1 MTLRHNN
8 ALFLLAVL
16 VGLRGAEGQ
25 TASASGLPSGTYV
38 FREFN
43 MSISPLASAPT
54 YATSG
59 TIVFNGGSG
68 SYTMTGTQTIS
79 TLTTIQTVPFSAS
92 GTWFYRN
99 GMICITDPVRGAQ
112 TIRGAVSQGVIV
124 ASSPDPVV
132 PGSDLNIFIAIPLE
146 PLFSNTDFGSV
157 YQTAVLEFPGG
168 GVKNALFNLNPDGKG
183 GLGTITLN
191 GQETNP
197 LGFGAV
203 KVTQSVS
210 GASYSFNG
218 DGSATLMVPA
228 NPLFTGTK
236 TMFASPDGKFI
247 LGWTPGGLD
256 IFFGVKALAA
266 GTGTNSISQGLY
278 FTAGFDVAGMLH
290 KRPLVSPDF
299 YFGTYSMT
307 GDANG
312 DVLVQQLTNL
322 PIFGVTAITW
332 DFAADDQ
339 IVVNPD
345 GTAGPDALGYR
356 YAFGA
361 GGNGFVAIGTQGI
374 FGLVV
379 GLRTAAPAAVAGVYI
394 NSAMVVNAASYQ
406 PVIAGVAPGE
416 LITLFGSDLA
426 STTMAVTGGEPVP
439 LSLGGVSTT
448 LDGIP
453 CPVFAVSP
461 SQISILVPYG
471 VAAYGSANL
480 QVTNNGVASNAVSIG
495 SGVNISQPGVFSLS
509 QNGTGF
515 AAARHA
521 ATGELVDQA
530 NPAQPGEYISIYMT
544 GLGKV
549 TPGIADGAVGPS
561 NPLSTADCWTNGS
574 ITALFDDYGPGA
586 PSESDV
592 LGTIQFAGLAPGLA
606 GLYQVNVQV
615 PAEGLTPG
623 DLVEI
628 ELQINFE
635 RSQPV
640 DIRQVYVPYG
650 PGAAVP
656 R

>member
-1 MTLRHNN
+1 
-8 ALFLLAVL
+8 
-16 VGLRGAEGQ
+16 
-25 TASASGLPSGTYV
+25 
-38 FREFN
+38 
-43 MSISPLASAPT
+43 
-54 YATSG
+54 
-59 TIVFNGGSG
+59 
-68 SYTMTGTQTIS
+68 MTGTKTTR

-92 GTWFYRN
+92 NTWSYGDGSISIN
-99 GMICITDPVRGAQ
+99 DPLFGVEKIAGV
-112 TIRGAVSQGVIV
+112 VSQGVIV
-124 ASSPDPVV
+124 ASAPDPVV
-132 PGSDLNIFIAIPLE
+132 PGSDLNVFIAIPMGFLNNAT
-146 PLFSNTDFGSV
+146 FTSD
-157 YQTAVLEFPGG
+157 YQTAVLDFSGEI
-168 GVKNALFNLNPDGKG
+168 KNAFFTISPNRKG

-197 LGFGAV
+197 PGFVAV

-218 DGSATLMVPA
+218 DGSATLTVPA

-236 TMFASPDGKFI
+236 TMFASPDGNFI
-247 LGWTPGGLD
+247 LGWTPGALD

-278 FTAGFDVAGMLH
+278 FTAGFDVAGMLQ
-290 KRPLVSPDF
+290 KRPLVTPDF

-307 GDANG
+307 GDAHG
-312 DVLVQQLTNL
+312 DALVQQLTNL
-322 PIFGVTAITW
+322 PLVEVTVITW
-332 DFAADDQ
+332 DFATDDQ

-361 GGNGFVAIGTQGI
+361 RGNGFVAIGTQGI

-379 GLRTAAPAAVAGVYI
+379 GVRAAAPADVADVYI
-394 NSAMVVNAASYQ
+394 NRATVVNAASYQ

-416 LITLFGSDLA
+416 LITLFGSGLA
-426 STTMAVTGGEPVP
+426 STTMAVAGGEPVP

-448 LDGIP
+448 IDGIP

-471 VAAYGSANL
+471 VAPYGAANL
-480 QVTNNGVASNAVSIG
+480 QVTNKGVASNVVSVG

-549 TPGIADGAVGPS
+549 TPAIADGAVGPS

-574 ITALFDDYGPGA
+574 ISALFNDYGPGVS
-586 PSESDV
+586 SESDV
-592 LGTIQFAGLAPGLA
+592 PGTIQFAGLAPGLA

-615 PAEGLTPG
+615 PTKGLALG

-628 ELQINFE
+628 EFQIDDE
-635 RSQPV
+635 RLQPV
-640 DIRQVYVPYG
+640 DIKQVYIPYG

>member
-1 MTLRHNN
+1 VNLRLKNV
-8 ALFLLAVL
+8 LFLLAVL
-16 VGLRGAEGQ
+16 VGLRGAHGQ
-25 TASASGLPSGTYV
+25 TASGSGLLSGTYV
-38 FREFN
+38 FREFD
-43 MSISPLASAPT
+43 MSISQMAASQPT
-54 YATSG
+54 YALSG
-59 TIVFNGGSG
+59 TIVFNSGSG
-68 SYTMTGTQTIS
+68 SYTVTGTKTTS

-92 GTWFYRN
+92 NSWSYGD
-99 GMICITDPVRGAQ
+99 GLISITDPLSGD
-112 TIRGAVSQGVIV
+112 TIEGAVSQGVIV
-124 ASSPDPVV
+124 ASAPNPVV
-132 PGSDLNIFIAIPLE
+132 PGSDLNIFIAIPMGSLNSE
-146 PLFSNTDFGSV
+146 SFTSV
-157 YQTAVLEFPGG
+157 YQTAVLDFSGEI
-168 GVKNALFNLNPDGKG
+168 KNAFLNLSPDGKG

-191 GQETNP
+191 GQETNAP
-197 LGFGAV
+197 GFVPAN
-203 KVTQSVS
+203 VTQSVS

-218 DGSATLMVPA
+218 DGSATLTVPA

-236 TMFASPDGKFI
+236 TVFASPDGNFI

-266 GTGTNSISQGLY
+266 GTGTNGISQGIY
-278 FTAGFDVAGMLH
+278 FTAGFDVSGMLQ

-312 DVLVQQLTNL
+312 DALVQQVTNL
-322 PIFGVTAITW
+322 PLGGVTAITW
-332 DFAADDQ
+332 DFATDDQ
-339 IVVNPD
+339 ILVNPD

-379 GLRTAAPAAVAGVYI
+379 GVRAAAPAAVAGVYV
-394 NSAMVVNAASYQ
+394 NRATVVNAASYQ

-416 LITLFGSDLA
+416 LITLFGSGLA
-426 STTMAVTGGEPVP
+426 STTMAVAGGEPVP

-448 LDGIP
+448 LNGIP

-471 VAAYGSANL
+471 VAAYGAADL
-480 QVTNNGVASNAVSIG
+480 QVTNNGVTSNVVSVG
-495 SGVNISQPGVFSLS
+495 SGVNISQPGVFSQS
-509 QNGTGF
+509 QDGIGF

-521 ATGELVDQA
+521 ATEELVDQA
-530 NPAQPGEYISIYMT
+530 NPAQPGEYITIYTT
-544 GLGKV
+544 GLGTV
-549 TPGIADGAVGPS
+549 TPAIADGAVGPS

-574 ITALFDDYGPGA
+574 MSVVFNDYGPGA
-586 PSESDV
+586 PLESDV

-615 PAEGLTPG
+615 PTKGLTLG

-628 ELQINFE
+628 ELQINHE
-635 RSQPV
+635 RLQPV
-640 DIRQVYVPYG
+640 DIRQVYIPYG

>member
-1 MTLRHNN
+1 MLTKSF
-8 ALFLLAVL
+8 FLLAVC
-16 VGLRGAEGQ
+16 VVAQGQ
-25 TASASGLPSGTYV
+25 TGLPSGTYA
-38 FREFN
+38 FREFD
-43 MSISPLASAPT
+43 MSISQT

-59 TIVFNGGSG
+59 TIVFNSGSG

-92 GTWFYRN
+92 GTWSYGD
-99 GMICITDPVRGAQ
+99 GMICIADPVSGQ
-112 TIRGAVSQGVIV
+112 TIKGAVTQGVVV

-132 PGSDLNIFIAIPLE
+132 PGSDLNIFIAIPLG
-146 PLFSNTDFGSV
+146 PLSSNANFASV
-157 YQTAVLEFPGG
+157 YQTAVLDFPGG
-168 GVKNALFNLNPDGKG
+168 EVKNAFFNLSPDGKG
-183 GLGTITLN
+183 GLGTIALN
-191 GQETNP
+191 GQETTSP
-197 LGFGAV
+197 LYASDSTN
-203 KVTQSVS
+203 VTQSVS
-210 GASYSFNG
+210 GASYSVNG
-218 DGSATLMVPA
+218 DGSATLTVPA
-228 NPLFTGTK
+228 NPLFTGSK
-236 TMFASPDGKFI
+236 TMFASPDGNFI

-266 GTGTNSISQGLY
+266 GTGTNSISQGMY

-307 GDANG
+307 GNASGDA
-312 DVLVQQLTNL
+312 LVQQVTNL
-322 PIFGVTAITW
+322 PLGEVTAITW
-332 DFAADDQ
+332 DFATDDQ

-379 GLRTAAPAAVAGVYI
+379 GVRAAAPAADAGVYGVYI
-394 NSAMVVNAASYQ
+394 DPAMVVNAASYQ

-416 LITLFGSDLA
+416 LITLFGSGLA
-426 STTMAVTGGEPVP
+426 ATTMAVTGGEAVP
-439 LSLGGVSTT
+439 LSLGGVSAT
-448 LDGIP
+448 LNGIP

-471 VAAYGSANL
+471 VAPYGASNL
-480 QVTNNGVASNAVSIG
+480 QVTNNGVASNVVSVG
-495 SGVNISQPGVFSLS
+495 SGVNVSQPGVFSQS
-509 QNGTGF
+509 QNGIGF

-521 ATGELVDQA
+521 ATGELVDQV
-530 NPAQPGEYISIYMT
+530 NPVQPGEYISIYLT

-549 TPGIADGAVGPS
+549 TPAIADGAVGPG
-561 NPLSTADCWTNGS
+561 NLLSTADCWTSGS
-574 ITALFDDYGPGA
+574 MSVLFNDYGPGS
-586 PSESDV
+586 PMESDV

-615 PAEGLTPG
+615 PTKGLTLG

-628 ELQINFE
+628 ELQINQE
-635 RSQPV
+635 RVQPV
-640 DIRQVYVPYG
+640 DIKQVYIPYG
-650 PGAAVP
+650 PGAAAP

>member
-1 MTLRHNN
+1 VNLRLNN
-8 ALFLLAVL
+8 VLFLLAVL
-16 VGLRGAEGQ
+16 AGLQGAQGQ
-25 TASASGLPSGTYV
+25 TVSGSGLPSGTYV

-54 YATSG
+54 YALSG
-59 TIVFNGGSG
+59 TIVFNSGSG
-68 SYTMTGTQTIS
+68 SYTATGTKTTS

-92 GTWFYRN
+92 NSWSYRD
-99 GMICITDPVRGAQ
+99 GFISIDDPLFGVEKIAGV
-112 TIRGAVSQGVIV
+112 VSQGVIV
-124 ASSPDPVV
+124 ASAPDPVV
-132 PGSDLNIFIAIPLE
+132 PGSDLNVFIAIPM
-146 PLFSNTDFGSV
+146 GSLNNASFTSD
-157 YQTAVLEFPGG
+157 YQTAVLDFSDEI
-168 GVKNALFNLNPDGKG
+168 KNAFFTVSPNGKG

-197 LGFGAV
+197 TGFVAV
-203 KVTQSVS
+203 KVTQSVN
-210 GASYSFNG
+210 GASYSFNA
-218 DGSATLMVPA
+218 DGSATLTVPA
-228 NPLFTGTK
+228 NPFFTGTK
-236 TMFASPDGKFI
+236 TMFASPDGNFI
-247 LGWTPGGLD
+247 LGWTPGALD
-256 IFFGVKALAA
+256 IFFGVKALPA
-266 GTGTNSISQGLY
+266 GTGTNSISQGMY
-278 FTAGFDVAGMLH
+278 FTAGLDVAGMLQ
-290 KRPLVSPDF
+290 KRPLPSPDF

-307 GDANG
+307 GDATG
-312 DVLVQQLTNL
+312 DALVQQLTNL
-322 PIFGVTAITW
+322 PLAAVTAITW
-332 DFAADDQ
+332 DFATDDQ

-379 GLRTAAPAAVAGVYI
+379 GVRAAAPAAVAGVHI
-394 NSAMVVNAASYQ
+394 NRATVVNAASYQ
-406 PVIAGVAPGE
+406 PAIAGVAPGE
-416 LITLFGSDLA
+416 LITLFGSGLA
-426 STTMAVTGGEPVP
+426 STTMAVAGGGPVP

-448 LDGIP
+448 LNGIP

-461 SQISILVPYG
+461 IQISILVPYG
-471 VAAYGSANL
+471 VAPYGAADL
-480 QVTNNGVASNAVSIG
+480 QVTNNGVASNVVSVG

-509 QNGTGF
+509 QNGIGL

-521 ATGELVDQA
+521 ATGALVDQA

-549 TPGIADGAVGPS
+549 TPAIADGAVGPS

-574 ITALFDDYGPGA
+574 ISVLFNDYGPGA

-615 PAEGLTPG
+615 PTKGLTLG

-628 ELQINFE
+628 ELQINHE
-635 RSQPV
+635 RFQPV
-640 DIRQVYVPYG
+640 DIQQVYIPYG
-650 PGAAVP
+650 PPAAVP

>member
-1 MTLRHNN
+1 MNLRLNS

-16 VGLRGAEGQ
+16 VGLRGAQGQ
-25 TASASGLPSGTYV
+25 TASGSGLPSGTYV
-38 FREFN
+38 FREFD
-43 MSISPLASAPT
+43 MSISQMGASAPT
-54 YATSG
+54 YALSG
-59 TIVFNGGSG
+59 TIVFNSGSG
-68 SYTMTGTQTIS
+68 SYTVTGTKTTS

-92 GTWFYRN
+92 NSWSYGHGR
-99 GMICITDPVRGAQ
+99 ISITDPLFGVE
-112 TIRGAVSQGVIV
+112 TIAGVVSQGVIV
-124 ASSPDPVV
+124 ASAPDPVV
-132 PGSDLNIFIAIPLE
+132 PGSDLNILIAIPM
-146 PLFSNTDFGSV
+146 GSLNNASFTSD
-157 YQTAVLEFPGG
+157 YQTALLDFSGEI
-168 GVKNALFNLNPDGKG
+168 KNAFFTLSPDGKG

-197 LGFGAV
+197 PGFVAV
-203 KVTQSVS
+203 NVTQSVS

-218 DGSATLMVPA
+218 DGSATLTVPA

-236 TMFASPDGKFI
+236 TMFASPDGNFI
-247 LGWTPGGLD
+247 LGWTPGAVD

-266 GTGTNSISQGLY
+266 GTGTNSISEGMY
-278 FTAGFDVAGMLH
+278 FTAGLDVAGMLQ
-290 KRPLVSPDF
+290 KRPLPSPDF

-312 DVLVQQLTNL
+312 DALVQQLTNL
-322 PIFGVTAITW
+322 PLAGVTAITW
-332 DFAADDQ
+332 DFATDDQ

-345 GTAGPDALGYR
+345 GTAGPDALGYL

-379 GLRTAAPAAVAGVYI
+379 GVRAAAPAAVEGVYI
-394 NSAMVVNAASYQ
+394 NRATVVNAASYQ
-406 PVIAGVAPGE
+406 PAVAGVAPGE
-416 LITLFGSDLA
+416 LITLFGSGLA
-426 STTMAVTGGEPVP
+426 STTMAVAGGEPVP

-448 LDGIP
+448 LNGIP

-471 VAAYGSANL
+471 VEAYGAADL
-480 QVTNNGVASNAVSIG
+480 QVTNNGVTSNVVSVG

-509 QNGTGF
+509 QDGIGF
-515 AAARHA
+515 AAVRHA
-521 ATGELVDQA
+521 ATEELLDQA

-544 GLGKV
+544 GLGRV
-549 TPGIADGAVGPS
+549 TPAIADGAVGPS
-561 NPLSTADCWTNGS
+561 NPLSTANCWTNGS
-574 ITALFDDYGPGA
+574 ISVLFNDYGPGA
-586 PSESDV
+586 SSESDV
-592 LGTIQFAGLAPGLA
+592 SGTIQFAGLAPGLA

-615 PAEGLTPG
+615 PTKGLTLG

-628 ELQINFE
+628 ELQIDDE
-635 RSQPV
+635 RFQPV
-640 DIRQVYVPYG
+640 DIKQVYIPYG